1 MTVKIILKGKP
12 LLVGLCFLVPI
23 LTAQDIRP
31 EKSRI
36 ISGLQSLDMGDRAR
50 TLHLINQD
58 YAALPEISEML
69 IRLLEHE
76 MAYYGTGL
84 TADKARNDGDL
95 EAFGEYYWKL
105 IQTIGKTGDPAAIP
119 ALIECIYHDGGRD
132 VADALGSFG
141 DAGMTALMDELDK
154 YEGIERVFVHLIIT
168 VRFSMAGIQ
177 KSAAL
182 LSQATRLRIK
192 SKMLDLSSNL
202 SVLAPMRAIRIDAV
216 TILGHFPDP
225 DVIAHLEYL
234 ALSDPYYM
242 DYPTRTKKRIQGYP
256 IREEAQKQ
264 LRKIKGN

>member
-1 MTVKIILKGKP
+1 MTVRTIFKCQT
-12 LLVGLCFLVPI
+12 LLVGLCLISPI

-36 ISGLQSLDMGDRAR
+36 ISGLQSLDMGERAQ
-50 TLHLINQD
+50 TLHMIND
-58 YAALPEISEML
+58 ESAALPQISAML
-69 IRLLEHE
+69 IRLLEQE

-105 IQTIGKTGDPAAIP
+105 IQTVGKTGDPAAIP
-119 ALIECIYHDGGRD
+119 ALIECIYHHGGIN

-154 YEGIERVFVHLIIT
+154 FEGHEMVYVGLIIT
-168 VRFSMAGIQ
+168 VRFSMAGIE
-177 KSAAL
+177 KSAIHL
-182 LSQATRLRIK
+182 PQATRQRIK
-192 SKMLDLSSNL
+192 EKMLDLSSNL
-202 SVLAPMRAIRIDAV
+202 SVLPPMRAIRIDAV

-234 ALSDPYYM
+234 ALSDPYYR

-256 IREEAQKQ
+256 VREEAQKQ
-264 LRKIKGN
+264 LRKIRGN